1 EGVVAHDEAEQRARA
16 DPARIP
22 AETAEQPGQRAA
34 DEREVPVAEPHAS
47 GEPGQA
53 AEASEYK
60 ERSENDRQ
68 HRALHD
74 RLQRGPDEAADRAR
88 DTETKQHSP
97 IDVRADQDE
106 SHERP
111 RDMGER
117 HDRDGEADVESK

>member
-1 EGVVAHDEAEQRARA
+1 MTRLEGKVAVVTGGARGIGAAIVERYIAE
-16 DPARIP
+16 
-22 AETAEQPGQRAA
+22 GAA
-34 DEREVPVAEPHAS
+34 VAI
-47 GEPGQA
+47 
-53 AEASEYK
+53 
-60 ERSENDRQ
+60 
-68 HRALHD
+68 
-74 RLQRGPDEAADRAR
+74 ADRAR